1 MWREEYDVVCRQHRD
16 LVAVFESDGG
26 RIGLLLHHTVVPLL
40 EEQELWLDETRRAS
54 RRLIA
59 ALRGAGL
66 RAPVIVLQWRALDEV
81 AHILRA
87 WRTRYE
93 GGRGRL
99 GELTAVVARVIED
112 RRFVAAR
119 RTPPPLRRDSGLAV
133 TGPEVRMALS
143 EWYRDMT
150 PSWLAIEPPIRRLL
164 VLRTHRCIVERVLLP
179 LAWRDGPA
187 TDDLV
192 PDRALAPDGPLAQV
206 LLQAVP
212 APAVEAWRP
221 WVRLVVADLRAAL
234 VWPAPRRDAS
244 WVRWLFLI
252 PYSVPVS
259 RPLLPEGDRGTLA
272 ARTSG
277 RVRSDAPRLAA
288 LRAR

>member
-1 MWREEYDVVCRQHRD
+1 M
-16 LVAVFESDGG
+16 
-26 RIGLLLHHTVVPLL
+26 
-40 EEQELWLDETRRAS
+40 
-54 RRLIA
+54 
-59 ALRGAGL
+59 
-66 RAPVIVLQWRALDEV
+66 
-81 AHILRA
+81 
-87 WRTRYE
+87 
-93 GGRGRL
+93 
-99 GELTAVVARVIED
+99 
-112 RRFVAAR
+112 AAR
-119 RTPPPLRRDSGLAV
+119 RTPPLLRRDSGLAV
-133 TGPEVRMALS
+133 TGPEVRKALS

-164 VLRTHRCIVERVLLP
+164 VLRTHRWIVERVLLP
-179 LAWRDGPA
+179 LARRDGPP

-192 PDRALAPDGPLAQV
+192 PDRALAPDGPLAQA

-234 VWPAPRRDAS
+234 AWPARRRDTS